1 MESGV
6 FLPAL
11 DDFMLSP
18 LVTWVS
24 SVCRELQRLPSL
36 ARTRDS
42 CLSHTHSF
50 PDSQVRTFVPHDGA
64 AHLDFSELLDGV
76 LLSDVIMQM

>member
-24 SVCRELQRLPSL
+24 SVCRELQRLPSR

-42 CLSHTHSF
+42 CLSLSHTH
-50 PDSQVRTFVPHDGA
+50 T
-64 AHLDFSELLDGV
+64 LY
-76 LLSDVIMQM
+76 VILR

>member
-11 DDFMLSP
+11 DHFMLSP

-24 SVCRELQRLPSL
+24 SVCRDLQQQTS
-36 ARTRDS
+36 
-42 CLSHTHSF
+42 LSHTITRTHTHYF
-50 PDSQVRTFVPHDGA
+50 RGSQVRTFVPHDGG

-76 LLSDVIMQM
+76 LLNDVMMQM